1 MKCGSLAT
9 PCGYAVEGLGFYYIP
24 YNGAQKNKKEEKNA
38 TVRVIEGS
46 LTANHLAVE
55 LERILPG
62 KNNWVIEVKGKD
74 AFITTFPSAELL
86 QQMVEWEPMETKTV
100 KAKIVFEKGADKD
113 EYKYEFPKAWIQFR
127 PVRRSERVLHHL
139 GCWLHLGSNSSS
151 GYEIY

>member
-1 MKCGSLAT
+1 MKCGSLAI

-46 LTANHLAVE
+46 LTANHLVVE

-100 KAKIVFEKGADKD
+100 KAKNC
-113 EYKYEFPKAWIQFR
+113 
-127 PVRRSERVLHHL
+127 L
-139 GCWLHLGSNSSS
+139 
-151 GYEIY
+151 